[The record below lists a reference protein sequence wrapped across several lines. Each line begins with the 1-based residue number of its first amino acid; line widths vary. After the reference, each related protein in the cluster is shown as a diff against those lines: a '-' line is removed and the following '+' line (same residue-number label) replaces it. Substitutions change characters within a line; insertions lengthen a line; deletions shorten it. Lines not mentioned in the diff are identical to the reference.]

1 MIEGVDRRH
10 LLIAGFSSARIKDPK
25 AVLGILRES
34 FPRVEVQLMRAD
46 RIAGTEHL
54 SFATLNAVRA
64 FGRKYKRSRSLAMEI
79 LLYAS
84 CQRQISKAIE
94 LLGVTAATRQVG
106 VAALSTRIAVL
117 EDLQEALR
125 KLLGG
130 KVDDGVLEIRTNR
143 KLSELRRVF
152 GILDRELE
160 ASRQGGEGD
169 AEVVKRLVIERS
181 ALLALEG

>member
-1 MIEGVDRRH
+1 M
-10 LLIAGFSSARIKDPK
+10 
-25 AVLGILRES
+25 
-34 FPRVEVQLMRAD
+34 MRAD

-54 SFATLNAVRA
+54 EFATWNAVKA

-94 LLGVTAATRQVG
+94 ILGVTRATSQVG
-106 VAALSTRIAVL
+106 VAAISTRIAVL
-117 EDLQEALR
+117 EDLQEALG
-125 KLLGG
+125 KMLGG
-130 KVDDGVLEIRTNR
+130 KVDDGVLEIRTKR

-160 ASRQGGEGD
+160 ASMVGGEGD